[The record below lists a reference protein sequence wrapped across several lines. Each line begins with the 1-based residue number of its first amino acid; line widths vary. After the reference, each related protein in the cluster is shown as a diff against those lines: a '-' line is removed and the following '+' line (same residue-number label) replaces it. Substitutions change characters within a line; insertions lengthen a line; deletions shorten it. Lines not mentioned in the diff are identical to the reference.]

1 MMEAHIQIADEIVG
15 ETLTPA
21 ERAPVLCEIV
31 RKAESLQV
39 RAVAVLFSDGV
50 YKEKHGSWSAF
61 CRAEFGWDDS
71 YASRMCAAARMVLE
85 GTPITTEAQARV
97 LAKVDPDD
105 RDEILEK
112 AREESGGSEPTAA
125 KIGEVIAGRAAP
137 ATGATGMLDDQRK
150 VDEIVSALRSVLTMA
165 KDLDPRGAGRWL
177 NMPHFVADLK
187 NAANALKHARP
198 HGACDG
204 GTHDA
209 HCLCGG
215 SGWLPKAVLERPKGE

>member
-1 MMEAHIQIADEIVG
+1 MEAHIQIADAIIG
-15 ETLTPA
+15 ESLTPA
-21 ERAPVLCEIV
+21 ERTPVLCEIV

-39 RAVAVLFSDGV
+39 RAVAVLFADGV

-61 CRAEFGWDDS
+61 CRSEFGWDDS
-71 YASRMCAAARMVLE
+71 YASRMCTAARMVLQ

-97 LAKVDPDD
+97 LSKADPDE
-105 RDEILEK
+105 REEILEK

-125 KIGEVIAGRAAP
+125 KIGEVIASRSSSGEDD
-137 ATGATGMLDDQRK
+137 TDMLDDQRQI
-150 VDEIVSALRSVLTMA
+150 DEIVSALRAVLNMA
-165 KDLDPRGAGRWL
+165 KGLDPRGAGRWL

-198 HGACDG
+198 HGPCDG
-204 GTHDA
+204 GKHDS

-215 SGWLPKAVLERPKGE
+215 SGWLPRAVLERPKGE